1 MSEWVALK
9 EYAALFLAELDK
21 QMIEH
26 SGIPVMLKG
35 PLTGAF
41 GPGFAGPT
49 TQGVTLLVPESNY
62 EAAAELLGAD
72 DTGNSEPGSSEPGSR
87 EPG

>member
-1 MSEWVALK
+1 MSEWVAVK

-21 QMIEH
+21 QMIEQ

-49 TQGVTLLVPESNY
+49 TQGVTLLVPEAHH
-62 EAAAELLGAD
+62 EAAAELLGDD
-72 DTGNSEPGSSEPGSR
+72 DTGSQETR
-87 EPG
+87 

>member
-1 MSEWVALK
+1 MSNWVAVK

-21 QMIEH
+21 QMIEQ

-49 TQGVTLLVPESNY
+49 TQGVTLLVPEPHY
-62 EAAAELLGAD
+62 EAAAELLGESDA
-72 DTGNSEPGSSEPGSR
+72 GSSETL
-87 EPG
+87 

>member
-1 MSEWVALK
+1 MSDWVAVK
-9 EYAALFLAELDK
+9 EYAALFMAELDK
-21 QMIEH
+21 QMIEL

-49 TQGVTLLVPESNY
+49 TQGVTLLVPEPHY
-62 EAAAELLGAD
+62 EAAAELLGESDAD
-72 DTGNSEPGSSEPGSR
+72 SSETL
-87 EPG
+87 